1 MRQNMNKN
9 NNEEFSIHEN
19 YHLKFMHY
27 TMIQNSESKKFKIK
41 NISFE
46 SEINAALYQ
55 ISKILQRNSIEIAY
69 VDSSK
74 LL

>member
-1 MRQNMNKN
+1 
-9 NNEEFSIHEN
+9 
-19 YHLKFMHY
+19 MHY

-41 NISFE
+41 NIAFE

-55 ISKILQRNSIEIAY
+55 ISKILQRNSIEVAY
-69 VDSSK
+69 IDSSK